1 MNNDDQEY
9 PINDRSAIAIAL
21 MQAIDVP
28 EVPEDVIRSTA
39 VEMREASRRGTSR
52 NRVFRMAAAAVVALV
67 LIGLAIVA
75 SLSGP
80 AIALA
85 EVAEQVKATKT
96 LRAVVV
102 DPREG
107 GTLFASG
114 TLRRYQGEH
123 SVAIGD
129 SATGQ
134 EIMLDV
140 KNKIAYRSPKT
151 AALVLDFYA
160 LFRDLGKAAST
171 PINDYVDP
179 KGQRY
184 PGFSGSTTVKVG
196 EKETMEFDAK
206 VWVDPET
213 KLPVRME
220 IRPSN
225 AGETEARLIEQIEF
239 DVALDDALFD
249 MTIPADYKIVGLTP
263 DQLKP
268 PPSKEEAAKRTIVP
282 GVGIGQVKFGMSR
295 DEIVA
300 ILGEPEVVLHDTY
313 LGYLSMG
320 LQLVTGGPELDELE
334 MIIANPGD
342 AASNVRHEFPG
353 QTDKGIRIGS
363 SWQEVIDAYGQPD
376 PPLPSTPAY
385 MKLVGYEKLGLSFS
399 FVEDKV
405 AQIFVSRVN

>member
-1 MNNDDQEY
+1 M
-9 PINDRSAIAIAL
+9 NDRTASAIES
-21 MQAIDVP
+21 MQSIDITEVP
-28 EVPEDVIRSTA
+28 EVLIRSTA
-39 VEMREASRRGTSR
+39 FAMREAAQRATWRSFA
-52 NRVFRMAAAAVVALV
+52 FRAAAAAVVALV
-67 LIGLAIVA
+67 LIGFAIVA

-134 EIMLDV
+134 EIMLNV
-140 KNKIAYRSPKT
+140 KNKIAYRSAKT

-179 KGQRY
+179 NGQRY

-225 AGETEARLIEQIEF
+225 AGETEAKLIEQIEF

-268 PPSKEEAAKRTIVP
+268 PPSKEEAAKLTIVP

-295 DEIVA
+295 KEIVA

-313 LGYLSMG
+313 LGYLSLG
-320 LQLVTGGPELDELE
+320 LQLVTGGPELDKLE
-334 MIIANPGD
+334 MIIANPSD
-342 AASNVRHEFPG
+342 AASHVRNDFPG
-353 QTDKGIRIGS
+353 ETDKGIRIGS
-363 SWQEVIDAYGQPD
+363 SWQAVIDAYGQPD
-376 PPLPSTPAY
+376 PPLPSDKDHPQIKSAR
-385 MKLVGYEKLGLSFS
+385 YEKLSLAFS
-399 FVEDKV
+399 FVDDKV
-405 AQIFVSRVN
+405 AQIFASQVD